1 MSTKRRSVTE
11 LNTRRPAQRLRDD
24 QIRRH
29 FQKKPVRF
37 IAHITVNDVDGYRR
51 YGREFFP
58 VPKP

>member
-1 MSTKRRSVTE
+1 MTKSDVISK
-11 LNTRRPAQRLRDD
+11 Q
-24 QIRRH
+24 
-29 FQKKPVRF
+29 PVRF